1 MRFLSAILLASLAS
15 ATLADGIYKWKDEN
29 GVVHFGSQPPQEKK
43 VEVVKE
49 PRSERYK
56 QWKKEQQAAKAQ
68 QAPDDE
74 ASLTETARK
83 ETAAAPDDAQDKALS
98 QAQKAVRAQRCRQA
112 QNNLQ
117 ELSTHSQVR
126 EVDASGKLRVLPEE
140 ERQARIRRAR
150 EVIEKDC

>member
-29 GVVHFGSQPPQEKK
+29 GVIHFGSQPPQEKK

-56 QWKKEQQAAKAQ
+56 QWKKEQLAAKAQ
-68 QAPDDE
+68 QESDDE
-74 ASLTETARK
+74 TSLTEAARK
-83 ETAAAPDDAQDKALS
+83 ETAAAPADAQGKALS

-112 QNNLQ
+112 RNNLQ

-126 EVDASGKLRVLPEE
+126 EVDASGKLRVLPEK
-140 ERQARIRRAR
+140 ERQARIGRAKQIIQ
-150 EVIEKDC
+150 EDC